1 MTAKDIPLNA
11 SVGKC
16 EMWEMRLFF
25 PLNIVLT
32 LTYPYLTILYF
43 FSHVSAAEAEEMAEK
58 MRAHIRQD
66 ACCLRSVLSIPGE
79 SLLA

>member
-16 EMWEMRLFF
+16 DMWEMRFF
-25 PLNIVLT
+25 FFKLSFD
-32 LTYPYLTILYF
+32 PYLTILYF
-43 FSHVSAAEAEEMAEK
+43 FPYFSAAEAEEMAEK